1 MGSDKQRKNIPRS
14 PGRPKGSANKVTAA
28 IKDMIVQALNEA
40 GGVAYLVQQ
49 SEENP
54 AAFMTLVG
62 KVIPLQVN
70 SNVDFVDRTAAVQR
84 ASEEVRA
91 LFGERPDD
99 GAGDHGRG
107 LPH

>member
-1 MGSDKQRKNIPRS
+1 MSDNKQRTDMPRS
-14 PGRPKGSANKVTAA
+14 PGRPKGSANKVTTAV
-28 IKDMIVQALNEA
+28 KDMIVHALDKA
-40 GGVAYLVQQ
+40 GGVEYLVRQ

-70 SNVDFVDRTAAVQR
+70 SNVELVDRTAAVQR

-91 LFGERPDD
+91 LFGERP
-99 GAGDHGRG
+99 GAGTGTDGRG

>member
-1 MGSDKQRKNIPRS
+1 MPRS

-28 IKDMIVQALNEA
+28 VKDMIVHALDEA
-40 GGVAYLVQQ
+40 GGVDYLVRQ
-49 SEENP
+49 SAENP

-70 SNVDFVDRTAAVQR
+70 SNVDIVDRTAAVQR

-91 LFGERPDD
+91 LFGERPRD
-99 GAGDHGRG
+99 GSGADGRG